1 MALTCGAKYDFGQ
14 IKADNK
20 GILKEIKDYGLIMC

>member
-20 GILKEIKDYGLIMC
+20 GILKEIKAFNMIMA